1 MRAPHHC
8 AEVSVFNA
16 GAGFTPEVALADL
29 RGHPTY
35 YQTRYIIVRER
46 EGSLHPRDRVAV
58 LEVEATGDQLVR
70 TIVGGTVVAPPE
82 ECLVVVD
89 PSLDEFTVNHV
100 VLRAVA
106 ARTDAGVKA
115 VVLSGRGENVTFV
128 ALDDCDVPVPLT
140 ILVVDTVPPR
150 PSRLERLA
158 QAARAAGQLSDHL
171 HIEIRTVD
179 AAALVQAA
187 QRGGRQ
193 VFTPCPIGE
202 LGDRPPVITSFAT
215 IADRAAKDP
224 RPVSFDLIGCS
235 LSQTTLNRIMERRGL
250 HVEATLR
257 DVCPL
262 HAARDAAATSDAQGC
277 IARCCKTVA
286 EPRAIHLRGKPALV
300 LPWAPS
306 LGDFL
311 EAVDA
316 VVGRIM
322 RLEEV

>member
-1 MRAPHHC
+1 MFEPPMRAPHHC

-128 ALDDCDVPVPLT
+128 ALDDCDVPADHIYVLF
-140 ILVVDTVPPR
+140 
-150 PSRLERLA
+150 
-158 QAARAAGQLSDHL
+158 AGQPGVSCRGAVDLSRRPKTRL
-171 HIEIRTVD
+171 QEAIR
-179 AAALVQAA
+179 
-187 QRGGRQ
+187 
-193 VFTPCPIGE
+193 E
-202 LGDRPPVITSFAT
+202 LP
-215 IADRAAKDP
+215 
-224 RPVSFDLIGCS
+224 
-235 LSQTTLNRIMERRGL
+235 
-250 HVEATLR
+250 
-257 DVCPL
+257 
-262 HAARDAAATSDAQGC
+262 
-277 IARCCKTVA
+277 
-286 EPRAIHLRGKPALV
+286 
-300 LPWAPS
+300 
-306 LGDFL
+306 L
-311 EAVDA
+311 EAL
-316 VVGRIM
+316 G
-322 RLEEV
+322 EVPDLPPLLLLRHKPLQHLLPERSFSVLNHPASPLNMWGNYVYKSRWSNAKERAQKHRRQKNFYDQKG